1 MYNMLI
7 IENWIWL

>member
-7 IENWIWL
+7 IEKWIWL